1 MCGSPRLDE
10 LVGRWI
16 LLPSVL
22 LMFPIAGSES
32 DATKEWIFEKSS
44 TDRASATRTDQTG
57 VQAGRRKPAATS

>member
-32 DATKEWIFEKSS
+32 DATKE
-44 TDRASATRTDQTG
+44 
-57 VQAGRRKPAATS
+57 